1 MSDKRYAVMVL
12 RFGFLASV
20 VFAVFWSAWHLSG
33 HSVPNYTSLKVTDDI
48 LWTFPVSR
56 WWDVPFAFLV
66 VNVYAWIL
74 RIYWKIGLKF
84 AEKDDL
90 TTGLVFSLIVGLV
103 VGLVTTSLALGLVVG
118 LVVCLAASLAFGL
131 GAGLIV
137 GLGTGLVAGLC
148 FLTRVFFSSNF
159 WNPVC
164 NWFTAKNIS

>member
-20 VFAVFWSAWHLSG
+20 VFAVFWSAWHILG

-74 RIYWKIGLKF
+74 RIYWQIGLKF

-90 TTGLVFSLIVGLV
+90 TTGLAF
-103 VGLVTTSLALGLVVG
+103 G
-118 LVVCLAASLAFGL
+118 LVVCL
-131 GAGLIV
+131 
-137 GLGTGLVAGLC
+137 
-148 FLTRVFFSSNF
+148 
-159 WNPVC
+159 
-164 NWFTAKNIS
+164 